1 MAPLSL
7 IAILIIILSMVIPFT
22 RKISFVHSVAIA
34 NFIIFFITTFTSP
47 NYMPYGSSVFDDLVF
62 DPAYLQK
69 PEMLYTLITSMFIH
83 YDIMHLLGNMIA
95 LFFIGMPFE
104 HRIGAKKIFTIY
116 IFGGI
121 FATLFFSA
129 ANFHSMLLMGA
140 SGAIFSLLGGFAAAF
155 PRDKIVVPI
164 PFPIIIFTE
173 MRVVTA
179 AIIFG
184 LLQIGFS
191 LVSRYYESNVAYLAH
206 LGGLVGGVAIA
217 KLIVRERKVVK
228 KEIDYEAIGK
238 LIKNEKQREIFARV
252 KEAREVEIKE
262 AWLSYLIKELRCP
275 YCNGRIELKDGKPYC
290 RKCGYIK

>member
-7 IAILIIILSMVIPFT
+7 IAILIIAFSMAIPST

-34 NFIIFFITTFTSP
+34 NFVIFFMTTFSSP
-47 NYMPYGSSVFDDLVF
+47 NYMPYGSPVFGDLVF
-62 DPAYLQK
+62 NPIYLQK

-104 HRIGAKKIFTIY
+104 HRIGVKRMFAIY

-155 PRDKIVVPI
+155 PRDRIVVPI

-173 MRVVTA
+173 MRVITA

-191 LVSRYYESNVAYLAH
+191 LVSGYYESNVAYLAH

-228 KEIDYEAIGK
+228 KEIDYEAIEK
-238 LIKNEKQREIFARV
+238 LIKNEKQREIFARI
-252 KEAREVEIKE
+252 KEARETEIRE
-262 AWLSYLIKELRCP
+262 AWLSYLLKDLRCP
-275 YCNGRIELKDGKPYC
+275 YCNGRVKLRNGRPYC